1 MKLSVFLNLIRY
13 KSYLKNFIIFLPL
26 FLNYTSW
33 SGLVYVK
40 LLIAFIL
47 FSFLASS
54 IYIIND
60 LADLEV
66 DRNHIKKR
74 LRPIASGNITKNNS
88 IKIFAILSFVSLFL
102 FFIIF
107 DYKVFLLTI
116 TYFILNFFYSYFLK
130 KIKYFEVLIVSSGFL
145 IRLFIGAIISQCEIS
160 NFFILQII
168 LFTSFILICKRREFN
183 YCFEKNNFS
192 IYNIK
197 QLNILS
203 KILLVLNI
211 FNYFIY
217 LFDNNR
223 FIQSYSLELSFIL
236 FSILILR
243 YFYLNFQNKNFDPIS
258 IYLSDKYLI
267 FCSILYF
274 INFLLGFYDFY

>member
-13 KSYLKNFIIFLPL
+13 KSYLKNFTIFLPL

-33 SGLVYVK
+33 SSLVYGK

-66 DRNHIKKR
+66 DRKHIKKR
-74 LRPIASGNITKNNS
+74 FRPIASGNITKNNS
-88 IKIFAILSFVSLFL
+88 IKIFVILSFISLFL

-130 KIKYFEVLIVSSGFL
+130 KIKYFEILIVSSGFI

-160 NFFILQII
+160 NFFVLQII

-197 QLNILS
+197 ELNLLA
-203 KILLVLNI
+203 KILLLLNI
-211 FNYFIY
+211 FTYFMY

-236 FSILILR
+236 FSILISR

-267 FCSILYF
+267 FCSITYL

>member
-183 YCFEKNNFS
+183 YCFETNNFS

-197 QLNILS
+197 ELNILS

-267 FCSILYF
+267 FCSILYL